1 MDAVNLGERTLTG
14 IDFDRL
20 RQLREVQSSFEFST
34 LLDRAEVVEPS
45 LVPRDIVTM
54 YAQVDLQDVATG
66 RRHRFVL
73 CYPGQT
79 EPREGFISVLSPVG
93 VALIG
98 LRVGAV
104 ARWRSASGQPCNAR
118 VTAVSRIAQFSA

>member
-104 ARWRSASGQPCNAR
+104 ARWRSASGQPCKAR